1 MSGPNSI
8 SGMSVNNSA
17 KRIMIVTGEASGD
30 LHGAN
35 LIKAANALSADTKFF
50 GVGGKKMA
58 ASGCDILIPSEE
70 LAVMG
75 VVEVVGQLPVIWR
88 SFQRLKSELF
98 GSHKPD
104 ALVLID
110 FPDFNLRLAHQAQKA
125 GVPVLYYIS
134 PKVWAWRQGR
144 VKKIAQSVDSLAV
157 IFPFEP
163 LLYDGLDILVKY
175 VGHPLLDEFASAD
188 DGVDLCQKLQ
198 IPTTKKIVG
207 LFPGSRRSELR
218 YMLETLVASA
228 QLIHDS
234 EPSVHFLVPVA
245 NSLKKDGIKAHFD
258 PKLPVTFI
266 EADDATI
273 YDVASNCDTILTVS
287 GTVTLQIA
295 LTGTPMA
302 ILYKMSPVTY
312 AIGKRL
318 VKVAHAGLPNIVACK
333 RVVPEF
339 IQDEATPQALAS
351 EALHVLN
358 DTGYADIMRESL
370 QGVQKQLG
378 EPGCSTRVAEML
390 FKLLEKRLE
399 A

>member
-1 MSGPNSI
+1 MNK
-8 SGMSVNNSA
+8 SA

-35 LIKAANALSADTKFF
+35 LIKAVNELSADTKFF
-50 GVGGKKMA
+50 GVGGQKMA
-58 ASGCDILIPSEE
+58 AAGCNILIPCEK

-75 VVEVVGQLPVIWR
+75 VVEVIGQLPVIWS
-88 SFQRLKSELF
+88 SFQRLKRELF

-163 LLYDGLDILVKY
+163 VLYDGLDIRVKY
-175 VGHPLLDEFASAD
+175 VGHPLLDEFAALANGID
-188 DGVDLCQKLQ
+188 LHGGVDLRQRLQ
-198 IPTTKKIVG
+198 IPTTKKIIG

-228 QLIHDS
+228 QLIHDE
-234 EPSVHFLVPVA
+234 EPNVHFLVPIA
-245 NSLKKDGIKAHFD
+245 NSLKKDEGKAQFGLE
-258 PKLPVTFI
+258 LPVTFV
-266 EADDATI
+266 EAGDATI
-273 YDVASNCDTILTVS
+273 YDVARLCGTILTVS
-287 GTVTLQIA
+287 GTVTLQVA
-295 LTGTPMA
+295 LAGTPMV
-302 ILYKMSPVTY
+302 IFYKMSPVTY

-318 VKVAHAGLPNIVACK
+318 VKVAHAGLPNIVANK

-339 IQDEATPQALAS
+339 IQNEATPQALAS

-358 DTGYADIMRESL
+358 DPSYADTMKAAL
-370 QGVQKQLG
+370 QTVQKQLG
-378 EPGCSTRVAEML
+378 NPGCSARVAEML
-390 FKLLEKRLE
+390 FDLLAEKKE
-399 A
+399 I